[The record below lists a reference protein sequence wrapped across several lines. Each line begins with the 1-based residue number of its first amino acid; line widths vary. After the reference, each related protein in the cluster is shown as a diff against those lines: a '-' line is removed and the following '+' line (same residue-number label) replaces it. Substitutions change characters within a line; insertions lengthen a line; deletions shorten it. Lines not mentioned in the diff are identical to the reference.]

1 MSDGKVHVD
10 RLPAPLHGHT
20 RSRPCT
26 PGHALHARR
35 ARVRRGLVA
44 CLLAL
49 CCSVSATAGDIEAYR
64 EALKAG
70 DGGRLGRLVGA
81 AGGAPPLGTHGETV
95 LHLATSYIHAE
106 NREQLV
112 RVLLDAGM
120 PIEARDH
127 GGNTPLHWAAGYGC
141 VPCVALLLA
150 HGANVNAARNDGGTP
165 LHRAQAST
173 VPTLLAAGA
182 NVHARDR
189 SGRVPLHTS
198 LEPLEALLAA
208 GVDVRDAH
216 GLTPLHHAALAGN
229 AAQVDWLLA
238 KGASPGLESLRAY
251 HFNGDEP
258 AGSWEPRHLFPV
270 GTRAYDMAKWGHER
284 TRWSTGQYR
293 PVLERLDAVTP
304 RRGFFRR

>member
-1 MSDGKVHVD
+1 M
-10 RLPAPLHGHT
+10 RQ
-20 RSRPCT
+20 
-26 PGHALHARR
+26 
-35 ARVRRGLVA
+35 GLVA

-49 CCSVSATAGDIEAYR
+49 CCSVSATADDIGAYR

-70 DGGRLGRLVGA
+70 DATRLRVLVAEARGDL
-81 AGGAPPLGTHGETV
+81 PLGSRGETV
-95 LHLATSYIHAE
+95 LHLATNYLHAE

-112 RVLLDAGM
+112 RVLLDAGA
-120 PIEARDH
+120 PIEARD
-127 GGNTPLHWAAGYGC
+127 GSGSTPLHWAAGYGC

-150 HGANVNAARNDGGTP
+150 HGAKVNATRNDGGTP

-182 NVHARDR
+182 NVRAKDR
-189 SGRVPLHTS
+189 GGRVPLHTS

-216 GLTPLHHAALAGN
+216 GLTPLHYAALAGN

-238 KGASPGLESLRAY
+238 KGASPGLASLRAW

-258 AGSWEPRHLFPV
+258 ADSWEPRHLFPI

-284 TRWSTGQYR
+284 TRWSSGQYR

-304 RRGFFRR
+304 RRGLFRR

>member
-1 MSDGKVHVD
+1 MRH
-10 RLPAPLHGHT
+10 
-20 RSRPCT
+20 
-26 PGHALHARR
+26 
-35 ARVRRGLVA
+35 GLVA

-49 CCSVSATAGDIEAYR
+49 CCSVSATAGDIDAYR

-70 DGGRLGRLVGA
+70 DAARLRELFAEARGEL
-81 AGGAPPLGTHGETV
+81 PLGSRGETV
-95 LHLATSYIHAE
+95 LHLATNYLHAE

-120 PIEARDH
+120 PTEARDH
-127 GGNTPLHWAAGYGC
+127 SGNTPLHWAAGYGC

-150 HGANVNAARNDGGTP
+150 HGANVNAARKDGGTP
-165 LHRAQAST
+165 LHRAHAGT
-173 VPTLLAAGA
+173 VPALLAAGA
-182 NVHARDR
+182 NVLARDG
-189 SGRVPLHTS
+189 SGRMPLHTS
-198 LEPLEALLAA
+198 LEPLEALLTA

-216 GLTPLHHAALAGN
+216 GLTPLHYAALAGN

-238 KGASPGLESLRAY
+238 KGASPELGSIRAY

-258 AGSWEPRHLFPV
+258 ADSWEPRQLFPV

-284 TRWSTGQYR
+284 TRWSSGKYR
-293 PVLERLDAVTP
+293 PVLERLDAATP